1 MGDSARRCWRV
12 EVPAK
17 INLALH
23 VLDRDEDGY
32 HELLTV
38 FQAVDLWDE
47 IIIRP
52 AVDLEFDCDRQE
64 LISEDNLVLR
74 AARRLRQSCGTT
86 TGLRFELKKRIPIQ
100 GGMGGGSA
108 DAAGTLIACNQI
120 WNLGLSAQQLTEHAA
135 HLGADVPFFLTGGT
149 ALGTGRGDSIR
160 ALQPAT
166 RTALLLAIPQF
177 GTSTAELF
185 EAATKRLTLPRETVN
200 FRAFFE
206 QHDSTFLNPSSAVE
220 SEDWMQNDL
229 ETAAFESRPELS
241 LMRDRIQAAG
251 ARRAMMS
258 GSGSTIFG
266 LFANGASRDRAA
278 KALCAEFP
286 SWNFVPTW
294 TISDGIRM
302 VECRSTEEGEF

>member
-1 MGDSARRCWRV
+1 MRDREREQWRV
-12 EVPAK
+12 KVPAK

-23 VLDRDEDGY
+23 VLDRHDDGY

-47 IIIRP
+47 IVIRP
-52 AVDLEFDCDRQE
+52 SADLAFDCNRPE
-64 LISEDNLVLR
+64 LITKDNLVLR
-74 AARRLRQSCGTT
+74 AARRLQQSCGIS
-86 TGLRFELKKRIPIQ
+86 TGLRFELTKRIPIQ

-120 WNLGLSAQQLTEHAA
+120 WKLGLSVDELSEHGAQ
-135 HLGADVPFFLTGGT
+135 LGADVPFFLTGGS
-149 ALGTGRGDSIR
+149 ALGSGRGDSIH
-160 ALQPAT
+160 ALTPFP
-166 RTALLLAIPQF
+166 RTALMLAIPPF
-177 GTSTAELF
+177 GTATGELF
-185 EAATKRLTLPRETVN
+185 AAATKRLTLPREAVN

-206 QHDSTFLNPSSAVE
+206 QLDSTFLNPSSAVE
-220 SEDWMQNDL
+220 GDDWMQNDL
-229 ETAAFESRPELS
+229 EAAAFESRPELS

-266 LFANGASRDRAA
+266 LFANGASRDRAT

-286 SWNFVPTW
+286 SWNFVSTW
-294 TISDGIRM
+294 TISDGVRM
-302 VECRSTEEGEF
+302 IDCRSTEEGI